1 MQLAELDEV
10 FLSQQRLAAREHIEM
25 GAHGDALVYDIVELI
40 KGEALLVAVF
50 RAPAALA
57 LAVAGACRV
66 EQNDPRN
73 IAVIFFAVCAHC
85 LCAVDRRA
93 ESQRES
99 HVHYNVVVCLVQK
112 SEAELTPDV
121 VGILSALA
129 EAVEI
134 LRGEYIADK
143 QLGFVN
149 KLNQVC
155 VGIFS
160 DIFYHAGQNRRGC
173 CSLYLLFY
181 SHFCG
186 SFHICQLI

>member
-1 MQLAELDEV
+1 
-10 FLSQQRLAAREHIEM
+10 M

-73 IAVIFFAVCAHC
+73 IAVIFFAVCANG
-85 LCAVDRRA
+85 LCAVDSRA
-93 ESQRES
+93 KSESEH
-99 HVHYNVVVCLVQK
+99 HVHQNIVVDLIYKPERQ
-112 SEAELTPDV
+112 LTPDV
-121 VGILSALA
+121 LGVFRTLA
-129 EAVEI
+129 EAVEV

-186 SFHICQLI
+186 SFHSCFHICQLI